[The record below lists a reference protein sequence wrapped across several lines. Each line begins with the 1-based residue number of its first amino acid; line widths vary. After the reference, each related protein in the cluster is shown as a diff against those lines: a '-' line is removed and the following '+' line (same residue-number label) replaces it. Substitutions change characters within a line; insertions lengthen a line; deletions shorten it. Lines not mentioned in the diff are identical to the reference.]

1 MTEVS
6 KLMRTNADGTE
17 SQVYPETHPE
27 AVVGLDGYIATHG
40 GSGGTGAKGDKGD
53 KGDTGLSA
61 FQIAVQD
68 GFKGTE
74 AQWLASLKGATGP
87 KGDTGSVGPTGPVG
101 PKGATG
107 PKGDTGATGP
117 AGPKGDTG
125 AVGPQGPAG
134 STAIATQTANGLM
147 SAVDK
152 KKFDGMT
159 VIKLVKVK
167 DV

>member
-6 KLMRTNADGTE
+6 KLMRTNTDGTE
-17 SQVYPETHPE
+17 AQVYPETHPS
-27 AVVGLDGYIATHG
+27 AVVGLDEYLKTHG

-53 KGDTGLSA
+53 KGDAGLSA
-61 FQIAVQD
+61 YQVAVQS
-68 GFKGTE
+68 GFTGTE
-74 AQWLASLKGATGP
+74 AQWIASLKGATGAAGP
-87 KGDTGSVGPTGPVG
+87 KGDTGSVGPTGPAG
-101 PKGATG
+101 EKGATG
-107 PKGDTGATGP
+107 AT
-117 AGPKGDTG
+117 
-125 AVGPQGPAG
+125 GPQGPAG
-134 STAIATQTANGLM
+134 STAVATQTANGLM

>member
-1 MTEVS
+1 MTEIS

-61 FQIAVQD
+61 YQIAVQD

-74 AQWLASLKGATGP
+74 AQWLASLKGATG
-87 KGDTGSVGPTGPVG
+87 
-101 PKGATG
+101 AT
-107 PKGDTGATGP
+107 
-117 AGPKGDTG
+117 GPKGDTG

>member
-1 MTEVS
+1 MTEIS

-61 FQIAVQD
+61 YQIAVQD

-87 KGDTGSVGPTGPVG
+87 KGDTG
-101 PKGATG
+101 
-107 PKGDTGATGP
+107 
-117 AGPKGDTG
+117 

-134 STAIATQTANGLM
+134 STAIATQTDNGLM
-147 SAVDK
+147 SSADK
-152 KKFDGMT
+152 KKLDGMT
-159 VIKLVKVK
+159 IIKLVKVK

>member
-1 MTEVS
+1 MTEIS

-61 FQIAVQD
+61 YQIAVQD

-87 KGDTGSVGPTGPVG
+87 KGDTGS
-101 PKGATG
+101 
-107 PKGDTGATGP
+107 
-117 AGPKGDTG
+117 
-125 AVGPQGPAG
+125 VGPQGPAG

>member
-17 SQVYPETHPE
+17 AQVYPETHPS
-27 AVVGLDGYIATHG
+27 AVVGLDEYLKTHC

-53 KGDTGLSA
+53 KGDAGLSA
-61 FQIAVQD
+61 YQVAVQG
-68 GFKGTE
+68 GFTGTE
-74 AQWLASLKGATGP
+74 AQWIASLKGATGATGP
-87 KGDTGSVGPTGPVG
+87 KGDTGSVGPTGPAG
-101 PKGATG
+101 AKGATG
-107 PKGDTGATGP
+107 AT
-117 AGPKGDTG
+117 
-125 AVGPQGPAG
+125 GPQGPAG
-134 STAIATQTANGLM
+134 STAVATQTANGLM

-152 KKFDGMT
+152 KKLDGMT

>member
-17 SQVYPETHPE
+17 VQVYPETHPS
-27 AVVGLDGYIATHG
+27 AVVGLDEYLKTHG
-40 GSGGTGAKGDKGD
+40 GSGSTGAKGDKGD
-53 KGDTGLSA
+53 KGDAGLSA
-61 FQIAVQD
+61 YQLAVQG

-74 AQWLASLKGATGP
+74 AQWIASLKGATGATGP
-87 KGDTGSVGPTGPVG
+87 KGDTGSVGPTGPAG
-101 PKGATG
+101 AKGATG
-107 PKGDTGATGP
+107 AT
-117 AGPKGDTG
+117 
-125 AVGPQGPAG
+125 GPQGPAG
-134 STAIATQTANGLM
+134 STAVATQTANGLM

-152 KKFDGMT
+152 KKLDGMT

>member
-1 MTEVS
+1 MTEIS

-40 GSGGTGAKGDKGD
+40 GSGGTGAKGD
-53 KGDTGLSA
+53 
-61 FQIAVQD
+61 
-68 GFKGTE
+68 
-74 AQWLASLKGATGP
+74 
-87 KGDTGSVGPTGPVG
+87 
-101 PKGATG
+101 
-107 PKGDTGATGP
+107 TGATGP

-147 SAVDK
+147 SSADK
-152 KKFDGMT
+152 KKLDGMT
-159 VIKLVKVK
+159 IIKLVKVK

>member
-1 MTEVS
+1 MTEIS

-61 FQIAVQD
+61 YQIAVQD

-87 KGDTGSVGPTGPVG
+87 KGDTG
-101 PKGATG
+101 
-107 PKGDTGATGP
+107 
-117 AGPKGDTG
+117 

-147 SAVDK
+147 SSADK
-152 KKFDGMT
+152 KKLDGMT
-159 VIKLVKVK
+159 IIKLVKVK